1 MGGEKNE
8 EGGGERGFTEG
19 RRGNMDQGKNKKG
32 KLEQGYIEMGKRAKE
47 RLKCKKKMIGMKAK
61 KSKKEERST

>member
-1 MGGEKNE
+1 MRKE
-8 EGGGERGFTEG
+8 EGKGGFTEG
-19 RRGNMDQGKNKKG
+19 SGGNMDQGKITKG
-32 KLEQGYIEMGKRAKE
+32 KLEQGYIEMGKSAKE